1 MWIVLEN
8 EEVAWGSTEFIVM
21 RSKKDV
27 FGIWTYLLSR
37 NDDFRRFA
45 ISNMSGTS
53 GRQRVSADLLS
64 QYEIP
69 LASIKILSN
78 FNRVVTS
85 FFEKMKKNS
94 VESSYLE
101 GCRDILLPK
110 LLSGEIDI
118 SKIKT
123 KEKL

>member
-1 MWIVLEN
+1 M
-8 EEVAWGSTEFIVM
+8 
-21 RSKKDV
+21 
-27 FGIWTYLLSR
+27 LSR
-37 NDDFRRFA
+37 NDDFMRFA

-53 GRQRVSADLLS
+53 GRQRVSADILS

-78 FNRVVTS
+78 FNRVVAS

-101 GCRDILLPK
+101 DCRDILLPK
-110 LLSGEIDI
+110 LLSGEIDVP
-118 SKIKT
+118 KIKT
-123 KEKL
+123 KERL